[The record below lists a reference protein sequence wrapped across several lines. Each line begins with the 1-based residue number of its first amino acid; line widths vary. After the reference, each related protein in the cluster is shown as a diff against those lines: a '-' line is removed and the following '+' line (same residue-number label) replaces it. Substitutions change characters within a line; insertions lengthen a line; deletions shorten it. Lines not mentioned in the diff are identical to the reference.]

1 MKGHLRT
8 FRCFFVFGNNTFE
21 FMRHFLILV
30 SIFFSF
36 QSAFAQDVGYAQKI
50 IDTLSSPYFHGR
62 GYVSD
67 GDRKAALFIANEL
80 KSIGVESVQ
89 NHVFYLNVNTFPGE
103 MGVET
108 NCGVLRPGYDFLVDP
123 ASPKIK
129 VKAKKIIRIGQVD
142 FQDEEKYSLL
152 LSKRFKSSVVIVD
165 TVADLDELQKRRSDF
180 IANFEGKCLIEVK
193 KKLTWSVS
201 RTQKTQPHIWTIP
214 GVMDSICSIDIVID
228 AQLVEGYKTSNVVGT
243 IKGTEHADSFIVL
256 TGHYDHLGRMGKDTY
271 MPGANDNA
279 SGIAMILD
287 MAREL
292 KKNPPK
298 YSVMLI
304 GFAGE
309 EAGLVGSYFFV
320 QEIDKFLD
328 INSIRFLI
336 NMDLMGSGELG
347 VMAVNGKIFTEEFDL
362 LNGINTEN
370 QYLLEV
376 RSRGKAANSDHYF
389 FTEAGVRGFFFYL
402 MGEYAF
408 YHEVDDSRN
417 NLKLNSNSY
426 DNSFLLIRDFMRVLM
441 TE

>member
-1 MKGHLRT
+1 
-8 FRCFFVFGNNTFE
+8 
-21 FMRHFLILV
+21 MRHFLILT
-30 SIFFSF
+30 SIFFSL
-36 QSAFAQDVGYAQKI
+36 QSVSAQDVDYAQKI
-50 IDTLSSPYFHGR
+50 VDTLSSPYFHGR

-67 GDRKAALFIANEL
+67 GDRKAASFIAEEL
-80 KSIGVESVQ
+80 KNIGIESVQ

-103 MGVET
+103 MLVET
-108 NCGVLRPGYDFLVDP
+108 DHGVLRPGYDFLVDP

-129 VKAKKIIRIGQVD
+129 VKSKKIVRIGQAD
-142 FQDEEKYSLL
+142 FQDEEKYSAL
-152 LSKRFKSSVVIVD
+152 LSRRFKSSVVIVD
-165 TVADLDELQKRRSDF
+165 TVADLDELRKRRSDF
-180 IANFEGKCLIEVK
+180 IAGFNGKCLIEVK

-201 RTQKTQPHIWTIP
+201 RTQQNQPHIWIIP
-214 GVMDSICSIDIVID
+214 GALDSICSIDIKIE
-228 AQLVEGYKTSNVVGT
+228 ALFIEGYKTSNVVAT
-243 IKGTEHADSFIVL
+243 IRGTEHADSFIVL

-320 QEIDKFLD
+320 QEMDKFVD
-328 INSIRFLI
+328 INAIRFLI

-347 VMAVNGKIFTEEFDL
+347 IMAVNGKVFTEEFEL
-362 LNGINTEN
+362 LQAINLKHN
-370 QYLLEV
+370 YLLEV
-376 RSRGKAANSDHYF
+376 KSRGKAANSDHYF

-408 YHEVDDSRN
+408 YHEVEDSRN

-426 DNSFLLIRDFMRVLM
+426 DNSFLLIRDFMGVLM
-441 TE
+441 SD